1 MQALSLQIVNPQQE
15 RDVSV
20 KKIPTAKSEAKEPS
34 FKEMVESASKK
45 DLADNSPSKEKVQKV
60 SNASDEPDANS
71 VEEKTSTEV
80 QNSSSAVFASF
91 AVVQEP
97 SVQAESSVNLD
108 FQTELSSDSISEILP
123 SSEQLAFLRSEDF
136 SLENKTDDFSAEN
149 NFFLSLKEMQNLQAA
164 QNLSVD
170 EPGKFLE
177 NIKPAEHFSSSD
189 EKLSL
194 VSLQS
199 SPDETAVLQ
208 NSAELSQLGI
218 SLESGEKKPDFFKLE
233 LSSSDG
239 KGAKEVP
246 SLFENIFTVTDER
259 SVEQK
264 IADFKSEMK
273 SGYSEQD
280 NSLNLSLSL
289 SETAKQNILSSNN
302 QSAGASGSTFQQM
315 LSQQIQFNAPDF
327 VRAGNI
333 VLQDNNSGSI
343 NMILKPENL
352 GNVKINLHLSDN
364 VITGQITVNSK
375 EAFDAFKQN
384 LETLKQAFQNSG
396 FENANLSLS
405 YADTSSGSFAQGER
419 QQSSEQF
426 FSNKVYGDYAS
437 SAEISGAASSQAA
450 YSADS
455 DRKISVVA

>member
-71 VEEKTSTEV
+71 VEEKPSTEV

-108 FQTELSSDSISEILP
+108 FQTELSSDSEILP

-177 NIKPAEHFSSSD
+177 NIKPAGHFSSSD

-273 SGYSEQD
+273 SDYSEQD

-302 QSAGASGSTFQQM
+302 QTAGASGSTFQQM

-437 SAEISGAASSQAA
+437 SAEISGAPSSQAA

>member
-71 VEEKTSTEV
+71 VEEKPGTEV

-108 FQTELSSDSISEILP
+108 FQTELSSDSEILP

-273 SGYSEQD
+273 SDYSEQD

-302 QSAGASGSTFQQM
+302 QTAGASGSTFQQM

>member
-71 VEEKTSTEV
+71 VEEKPSTEV

-108 FQTELSSDSISEILP
+108 FQTELSSDSEILP

-177 NIKPAEHFSSSD
+177 NIKPAGHFSSSD

-218 SLESGEKKPDFFKLE
+218 SLESGEKKSDFFKLE

-273 SGYSEQD
+273 SDYSEQD

-302 QSAGASGSTFQQM
+302 QTAGASGSTFQQM

>member
-60 SNASDEPDANS
+60 SNDSDEPDANS
-71 VEEKTSTEV
+71 VEEKPSTEV

-108 FQTELSSDSISEILP
+108 FQTELSSDSEILP

-177 NIKPAEHFSSSD
+177 NIKTAEHFSSSD

-259 SVEQK
+259 SIEQK

-273 SGYSEQD
+273 SDYSEQD

-302 QSAGASGSTFQQM
+302 QTAGASGSTFQQM

>member
-45 DLADNSPSKEKVQKV
+45 DRADNSSSKEKVQKV

-71 VEEKTSTEV
+71 VEEKPGTEV

-91 AVVQEP
+91 VVVQEP

-108 FQTELSSDSISEILP
+108 FQTELSSDSEILP

-177 NIKPAEHFSSSD
+177 NIKPAEHFSSFD

-273 SGYSEQD
+273 SDYSEQD

-302 QSAGASGSTFQQM
+302 QTAGASGSTFQQM

>member
-60 SNASDEPDANS
+60 SNDSDEPDANS

-108 FQTELSSDSISEILP
+108 FQTELSSDSEILP

-273 SGYSEQD
+273 SDYSEQD

-302 QSAGASGSTFQQM
+302 QTAGASGSTFQQM

>member
-71 VEEKTSTEV
+71 VEEKPSTEV

-108 FQTELSSDSISEILP
+108 FQTELSSDSEILP

-177 NIKPAEHFSSSD
+177 NIKPAGHFSSSD

-208 NSAELSQLGI
+208 NFAELSQLGI

-273 SGYSEQD
+273 SDYSEQD

-302 QSAGASGSTFQQM
+302 QTAGASGSTFQQM

>member
-71 VEEKTSTEV
+71 VEEKPSTEV

-108 FQTELSSDSISEILP
+108 FQTELSSDSEILP

-177 NIKPAEHFSSSD
+177 NIKPAGHFSSSG

-273 SGYSEQD
+273 SDYSEQD

-302 QSAGASGSTFQQM
+302 QTAGASGSTFQQM

>member
-60 SNASDEPDANS
+60 SNDSDEPDANS
-71 VEEKTSTEV
+71 VEEKPSTEV

-97 SVQAESSVNLD
+97 SVQSESSVNLD
-108 FQTELSSDSISEILP
+108 FQTELSSDSEILP

-177 NIKPAEHFSSSD
+177 NIKPAGHFSSSD

-208 NSAELSQLGI
+208 NSTELSQLGI

-273 SGYSEQD
+273 SDYSEQD

-302 QSAGASGSTFQQM
+302 QTAGASGSTFQQM

>member
-71 VEEKTSTEV
+71 VEEKPSTEV

-108 FQTELSSDSISEILP
+108 FQTELSSDSEILP

-273 SGYSEQD
+273 SDYSEQD

-302 QSAGASGSTFQQM
+302 QTAGASGSTFQQM

>member
-71 VEEKTSTEV
+71 VKEKPSTEV

-108 FQTELSSDSISEILP
+108 FQTELSSDSEILP

-136 SLENKTDDFSAEN
+136 SLENKADDFSAEN

-259 SVEQK
+259 SVDQK

-273 SGYSEQD
+273 SDYSEQD

-302 QSAGASGSTFQQM
+302 QTAGASGSTFQQM

>member
-71 VEEKTSTEV
+71 VEEKPSTEV

-108 FQTELSSDSISEILP
+108 FQTELSSDSEILP

-170 EPGKFLE
+170 EPGKFLK
-177 NIKPAEHFSSSD
+177 NIKPAGHFSSSD

-273 SGYSEQD
+273 SDYSEQD

-302 QSAGASGSTFQQM
+302 QTAGASGSTFQQM

>member
-71 VEEKTSTEV
+71 VEEKPSTEV

-108 FQTELSSDSISEILP
+108 FQTELSSDSEILP

-239 KGAKEVP
+239 KGAREVP

-273 SGYSEQD
+273 SDYSEQD

-302 QSAGASGSTFQQM
+302 QTAGASGSTFQQM

>member
-71 VEEKTSTEV
+71 VEEKPGTEV

-97 SVQAESSVNLD
+97 SVRAESSVNLD
-108 FQTELSSDSISEILP
+108 FQTELSSDSEILP

-273 SGYSEQD
+273 SDYSEQD

-302 QSAGASGSTFQQM
+302 QTAGASGSTFQQM

>member
-71 VEEKTSTEV
+71 VEEKPSTEV

-108 FQTELSSDSISEILP
+108 FQTELSSDSEILP

-177 NIKPAEHFSSSD
+177 NIKPAGHFSSSD

-273 SGYSEQD
+273 SDYSEQD
-280 NSLNLSLSL
+280 NSLNLLLSL

-302 QSAGASGSTFQQM
+302 QTAGASGSTFQQM

>member
-60 SNASDEPDANS
+60 SNDSDEPDANS
-71 VEEKTSTEV
+71 VEEKPGTEV

-91 AVVQEP
+91 VVVQEP

-108 FQTELSSDSISEILP
+108 FQTELSSDSEILP

-177 NIKPAEHFSSSD
+177 NIKPAEHFSSFD

-273 SGYSEQD
+273 SDYSEQD

-302 QSAGASGSTFQQM
+302 QTAGASGSTFQQM

>member
-71 VEEKTSTEV
+71 VEEKPSTEV

-108 FQTELSSDSISEILP
+108 FQTELSSDSEILP

-177 NIKPAEHFSSSD
+177 NIKPAGHFSSSD

-264 IADFKSEMK
+264 IVDFKSEMK
-273 SGYSEQD
+273 SDYSEQD

-302 QSAGASGSTFQQM
+302 QTAGASGSTFQQM

>member
-45 DLADNSPSKEKVQKV
+45 DRADNSPSKEKVQKV

-71 VEEKTSTEV
+71 VEEKPGTEV

-91 AVVQEP
+91 VVVQEP

-108 FQTELSSDSISEILP
+108 FQTELSSDSEILP

-177 NIKPAEHFSSSD
+177 NIKPAEHFSSFD

-273 SGYSEQD
+273 SDYSEQD

-302 QSAGASGSTFQQM
+302 QTAGASGSTFQQM

>member
-71 VEEKTSTEV
+71 VEEKPSTEV

-108 FQTELSSDSISEILP
+108 FQTEFSSDSEILS

-273 SGYSEQD
+273 SDYSEQD

-302 QSAGASGSTFQQM
+302 QTAGASGSTFQQM

>member
-20 KKIPTAKSEAKEPS
+20 KKIPTAKSEAKESS

-60 SNASDEPDANS
+60 SNASDGPDANS
-71 VEEKTSTEV
+71 VEEKPSTEV

-108 FQTELSSDSISEILP
+108 FQTELSSDSEILP

-177 NIKPAEHFSSSD
+177 NIKPAGHFSSSD

-273 SGYSEQD
+273 SDYSEQD

-302 QSAGASGSTFQQM
+302 QTAGASGSTFQQM

>member
-20 KKIPTAKSEAKEPS
+20 KKIPTAKSEDREPS
-34 FKEMVESASKK
+34 FKEMVESASRKERV
-45 DLADNSPSKEKVQKV
+45 DNSPSKEKVQKV
-60 SNASDEPDANS
+60 SKTSDEPAANS
-71 VEEKTSTEV
+71 VEEKASAEV
-80 QNSSSAVFASF
+80 QNSAAVFASF
-91 AVVQEP
+91 AVVQEEP
-97 SVQAESSVNLD
+97 SVQSESYVNLN
-108 FQTELSSDSISEILP
+108 FQTELSSDSISETLP

-136 SLENKTDDFSAEN
+136 SLENKTDDFSAESS
-149 NFFLSLKEMQNLQAA
+149 FFLPLNEMQNLQAA

-170 EPGKFLE
+170 EPEKFLE
-177 NIKPAEHFSSSD
+177 NTKFSEHFSTVEANLKLESS
-189 EKLSL
+189 
-194 VSLQS
+194 QS
-199 SPDETAVLQ
+199 VPDEIAALQ
-208 NSAELSQLGI
+208 NSAELSQLAF
-218 SLESGEKKPDFFKLE
+218 SSESGEKKPDFFKLE
-233 LSSSDG
+233 LSSSDEN
-239 KGAKEVP
+239 GAKEVP

-273 SGYSEQD
+273 SDYSEQD

-375 EAFDAFKQN
+375 EAFEAFKQN
-384 LETLKQAFQNSG
+384 METLKQAFQNSG

>member
-20 KKIPTAKSEAKEPS
+20 KKIPTAKSEAKKPS

-71 VEEKTSTEV
+71 VEEKPSTEV

-108 FQTELSSDSISEILP
+108 FQTELSSDSEILP

-177 NIKPAEHFSSSD
+177 NIKPAGHFSSSD

-246 SLFENIFTVTDER
+246 SLFENIFSVTDER

-273 SGYSEQD
+273 SDYSEQD

-302 QSAGASGSTFQQM
+302 QTAGASGSTFQQM

>member
-71 VEEKTSTEV
+71 VEEKPSTEV

-108 FQTELSSDSISEILP
+108 FQTELSSDSEILP

-177 NIKPAEHFSSSD
+177 NIKPAGHFSSSD

-199 SPDETAVLQ
+199 SPAETAVLQ

-273 SGYSEQD
+273 SDYSEQD

-302 QSAGASGSTFQQM
+302 QTAGASGSTFQQM

>member
-71 VEEKTSTEV
+71 VEEKPSTEV

-108 FQTELSSDSISEILP
+108 FQTELSSDSEILP

-208 NSAELSQLGI
+208 NSAEFSQLGS

-259 SVEQK
+259 SIEQK

-273 SGYSEQD
+273 SDYSEQD

-302 QSAGASGSTFQQM
+302 QTAGASGSTFQQM

>member
-60 SNASDEPDANS
+60 SNSSDEPDANS
-71 VEEKTSTEV
+71 VEEKPSKEV

-108 FQTELSSDSISEILP
+108 FQTELSSDSEILP

-177 NIKPAEHFSSSD
+177 NIKPAGHFSSSD

-273 SGYSEQD
+273 SDYSEQD

-302 QSAGASGSTFQQM
+302 QTAGASGSTFQQM

>member
-1 MQALSLQIVNPQQE
+1 
-15 RDVSV
+15 
-20 KKIPTAKSEAKEPS
+20 
-34 FKEMVESASKK
+34 MVESASKK

-60 SNASDEPDANS
+60 SNDSDEPDANS
-71 VEEKTSTEV
+71 VEEKPSTEV

-108 FQTELSSDSISEILP
+108 FQTELSSDSEILP

-273 SGYSEQD
+273 SDYSEQD

-302 QSAGASGSTFQQM
+302 QTAGASGSTFQQM

>member
-71 VEEKTSTEV
+71 VEEKPSTEV

-97 SVQAESSVNLD
+97 SVQAESSVDLD
-108 FQTELSSDSISEILP
+108 FQTELSSDSEILP

-177 NIKPAEHFSSSD
+177 NIKPAGHFSSSD

-273 SGYSEQD
+273 SDYSEQD

-302 QSAGASGSTFQQM
+302 QTAGASGSTFQQM

>member
-71 VEEKTSTEV
+71 VEEKPSTEV

-108 FQTELSSDSISEILP
+108 FQTELSSDSEILP

-177 NIKPAEHFSSSD
+177 NIKPAGHFSSSD

-208 NSAELSQLGI
+208 NSSELSQLGI

-259 SVEQK
+259 SIEQK

-273 SGYSEQD
+273 SDYSEQD

-302 QSAGASGSTFQQM
+302 QTAGASGSTFQHM

>member
-71 VEEKTSTEV
+71 VEEKPSTEV

-108 FQTELSSDSISEILP
+108 FQTELSSDSEILP

-177 NIKPAEHFSSSD
+177 NIKPAGHFSSSD

-273 SGYSEQD
+273 SDYSEQD

-302 QSAGASGSTFQQM
+302 QTAGASGSTFQQM

-327 VRAGNI
+327 VCAGNI

>member
-60 SNASDEPDANS
+60 SNDSDEPDANS
-71 VEEKTSTEV
+71 VEEKPGTEV

-91 AVVQEP
+91 VVVQEP

-108 FQTELSSDSISEILP
+108 FQTELSSDSEILP

-177 NIKPAEHFSSSD
+177 NIKPAEHFSSFD

-218 SLESGEKKPDFFKLE
+218 SLESGEKKPDFFKFE

-273 SGYSEQD
+273 SDYSEQD

-302 QSAGASGSTFQQM
+302 QTAGASGSTFQQM

>member
-71 VEEKTSTEV
+71 VEEKPSTEV

-108 FQTELSSDSISEILP
+108 FQTELSSDSEILP

-177 NIKPAEHFSSSD
+177 NIKPAGHFSSSD

-218 SLESGEKKPDFFKLE
+218 SLESGEKKPDFFNLE

-273 SGYSEQD
+273 SDYSEQD

-302 QSAGASGSTFQQM
+302 QTAGASGSTFQQM

-405 YADTSSGSFAQGER
+405 YADTSYGSFAQGER

>member
-45 DLADNSPSKEKVQKV
+45 DRADNSPSKEKVQKV
-60 SNASDEPDANS
+60 SNDSDEPDANS
-71 VEEKTSTEV
+71 VEEKPSTEV

-108 FQTELSSDSISEILP
+108 FQTELSSDSEILP

-273 SGYSEQD
+273 SDYSEQD

-302 QSAGASGSTFQQM
+302 QTAGASGSTFQQM

>member
-71 VEEKTSTEV
+71 VEEKPGTEV

-97 SVQAESSVNLD
+97 SVPVEPSVDLD

-149 NFFLSLKEMQNLQAA
+149 NFFLPLNEMQNLQAA

-170 EPGKFLE
+170 EPWKFLE

-199 SPDETAVLQ
+199 NPDETAVLQ

-218 SLESGEKKPDFFKLE
+218 SLESGEKKTDFFKLE
-233 LSSSDG
+233 LSSSDD
-239 KGAKEVP
+239 KSAKEVP

-273 SGYSEQD
+273 SDYSEQD

-289 SETAKQNILSSNN
+289 SENAKQNILASNN

-327 VRAGNI
+327 ARAGNI

-375 EAFDAFKQN
+375 EAFEAFKQN

>member
-1 MQALSLQIVNPQQE
+1 
-15 RDVSV
+15 
-20 KKIPTAKSEAKEPS
+20 
-34 FKEMVESASKK
+34 MVESASKK

-71 VEEKTSTEV
+71 VEEKPSTEV

-108 FQTELSSDSISEILP
+108 FQTELSSDSEILP

-259 SVEQK
+259 SIEQK

-273 SGYSEQD
+273 SDYSEQD

-302 QSAGASGSTFQQM
+302 QTAGASGSTFQQM

>member
-71 VEEKTSTEV
+71 VEEKPSTEV

-108 FQTELSSDSISEILP
+108 FQTELSSDSEILP

-273 SGYSEQD
+273 SDYSEQD

>member
-71 VEEKTSTEV
+71 VEEKSSTEV

-91 AVVQEP
+91 AVVQEH
-97 SVQAESSVNLD
+97 SVQAESFVNLD
-108 FQTELSSDSISEILP
+108 FQSELSSDSEILP

-177 NIKPAEHFSSSD
+177 NIKPAGHFSSSD

-273 SGYSEQD
+273 SDYSEQD

-302 QSAGASGSTFQQM
+302 QTAGASGSTFQQM

>member
-20 KKIPTAKSEAKEPS
+20 KKIPTAKSEAKKPS

-71 VEEKTSTEV
+71 VEEKHSTEV

-108 FQTELSSDSISEILP
+108 FQTELSSDSEILP

-177 NIKPAEHFSSSD
+177 NIKPAEYFSSSD

-273 SGYSEQD
+273 SDYSEQD

-302 QSAGASGSTFQQM
+302 QTAGASGSTFQQM

>member
-60 SNASDEPDANS
+60 SNTSDEPDANS
-71 VEEKTSTEV
+71 VEEKPSTEV
-80 QNSSSAVFASF
+80 QNSSSAIFASF

-97 SVQAESSVNLD
+97 SVQAESFVNLD
-108 FQTELSSDSISEILP
+108 FQTELSSDSEILP

-273 SGYSEQD
+273 SDYSEQD

-302 QSAGASGSTFQQM
+302 QTAGASGSTFQQM

>member
-20 KKIPTAKSEAKEPS
+20 KKIPTAKSEAKKPS

-71 VEEKTSTEV
+71 VEEKPSTEV

-108 FQTELSSDSISEILP
+108 FQTELSYDSEILP

-273 SGYSEQD
+273 SDYSEQD

-302 QSAGASGSTFQQM
+302 QTAGASGSTFQQM